1 MLSDT
6 NGCSDSRVLDSG
18 CSCTCSCVYPL
29 YVATLAS
36 CTGFGWRRGQ
46 ITSRE
51 LVGSQGQY
59 NHNHNH
65 NQNNKIIIIPSHP
78 VPLHII
84 IREWARSR
92 VGLCRH
98 YENRWSPAQVE
109 YCSPKPTN
117 IWYAGVFQTERIHAN
132 SFSTPLLLNGFQG
145 LSPSI
150 FLAPSPHYLQFYTF
164 SFSFFFPL
172 HSLPTPSPFSPP
184 PAVFLSSFFF
194 CYISLALLS
203 FIAFFMPALIPSF
216 LYIFLY
222 NCISLYKT

>member
-1 MLSDT
+1 MFRQSGAGL
-6 NGCSDSRVLDSG
+6 SG
-18 CSCTCSCVYPL
+18 CSCTCSCVNPL

-109 YCSPKPTN
+109 YCSPKPTD
-117 IWYAGVFQTERIHAN
+117 IWYTGVFQRERIHGN

-145 LSPSI
+145 LSSSI
-150 FLAPSPHYLQFYTF
+150 CLAPLTPDSLHFYISFQF
-164 SFSFFFPL
+164 L
-172 HSLPTPSPFSPP
+172 L
-184 PAVFLSSFFF
+184 
-194 CYISLALLS
+194 SLALTSHPVPLPLPLLPTTCCIS
-203 FIAFFMPALIPSF
+203 FICFFSVTFP
-216 LYIFLY
+216 
-222 NCISLYKT
+222 